1 MKTPG
6 LKKLGWLQRNNCQ
19 GSFLASTYVYVCQH
33 THLKSL
39 KGTFRC
45 TQENHDILFSQI
57 IAASSGLAL
66 FRGELYAI
74 SKWMYKFPTL
84 PTLSKRFS
92 TIGHRRIS
100 NYQGSDHMGECVDGC
115 VYLSNNFSSRGS
127 GKCHRQPL
135 SDFLVCCKIISLPCL
150 SAVMSVL
157 GM

>member
-6 LKKLGWLQRNNCQ
+6 LKKLGWLQRNNGQ

-39 KGTFRC
+39 KGPSDVPGRILTFF
-45 TQENHDILFSQI
+45 FSQI

-115 VYLSNNFSSRGS
+115 VYLSNNFSSHGT

-135 SDFLVCCKIISLPCL
+135 GDFLVCCKIISLPCL

>member
-6 LKKLGWLQRNNCQ
+6 LKKLGGPQRNNGQ
-19 GSFLASTYVYVCQH
+19 GSFLASIFVYVCQQ

-39 KGTFRC
+39 KDL
-45 TQENHDILFSQI
+45 QMYWENPDILFSQI
-57 IAASSGLAL
+57 ISASSGLAL

-100 NYQGSDHMGECVDGC
+100 NYQGSDHMGEFVDEC
-115 VYLSNNFSSRGS
+115 VYLSNNFSREWKVPGS
-127 GKCHRQPL
+127 TP
-135 SDFLVCCKIISLPCL
+135 
-150 SAVMSVL
+150 
-157 GM
+157 

>member
-1 MKTPG
+1 MKIPG
-6 LKKLGWLQRNNCQ
+6 LKKLVWLQRNNGQ

-100 NYQGSDHMGECVDGC
+100 NYQGSDHMGEAETCHVGRQASITSPAY
-115 VYLSNNFSSRGS
+115 VNTLSFE
-127 GKCHRQPL
+127 KQTHEETT
-135 SDFLVCCKIISLPCL
+135 K
-150 SAVMSVL
+150 AH
-157 GM
+157 